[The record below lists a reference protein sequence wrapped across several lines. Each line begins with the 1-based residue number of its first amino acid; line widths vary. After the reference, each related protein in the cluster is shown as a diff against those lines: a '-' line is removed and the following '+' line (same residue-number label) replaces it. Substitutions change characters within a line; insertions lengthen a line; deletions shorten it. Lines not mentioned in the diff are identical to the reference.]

1 MSFLVKLQATI
12 QYRQLKI
19 FEKTSIGAIIKKSEM
34 LRFVLDHRKTKKMCT
49 NTAKKLSFVI
59 RYNPD

>member
-34 LRFVLDHRKTKKMCT
+34 LRFVLDHHKTKKMCK